1 MPLWLRAHQTGGRAK
16 VRDADGK
23 SIEVLATAAGIS
35 PNAEAAAAEPHKDLS
50 LANLFL
56 EEAWTL
62 LDGMD
67 ERLRDWQLAPKQRE
81 PLDAIQRLLHTLKGN
96 ARLSGL
102 SAIGDLSHALESTLA
117 AIARGDLD
125 VSDDVLELARRSLDT
140 LSSQVDA
147 VEQGAQVPA
156 ANDLLL
162 ALSQTLVTM
171 PTMAAVASPASMY
184 KPVVPVLCAPD
195 GEAGRYPGAPL
206 AQVRVRA
213 DLLNRLINHSNEVS
227 TYHARLAQQN
237 AALNSSLTE
246 LAKAV
251 ARLRQQ
257 WRQLDLESE
266 AQLLDRS
273 AHATTAADP
282 ALRDLDPMAGNRS
295 AAVRQI
301 SLNITETVNG
311 LASMKDLL
319 TKIQRESADLLVQQ
333 GRVAEHLHDGLLR
346 TRMETFVQMAPRLH
360 RLVRQTA
367 QAVKKKAHLVVRGA
381 EIDLDRGILD
391 RIEPPLEHLLR
402 NAVAHGIETP
412 KGRLAAGKPAEGA
425 VELVL
430 SREGNDLIIALSDD
444 GAGMDLEAIRRR
456 ADERGLLQ
464 GGDTTD
470 EDLFQTVMK
479 PGFTTM
485 DKVTQI
491 AGQGIGLDVVATEV
505 KSLNGSLALTSRAGQ
520 GTTFTIRLPLACAMA
535 VPRVT
540 DLPPGSTA

>member
-1 MPLWLRAHQTGGRAK
+1 M
-16 VRDADGK
+16 
-23 SIEVLATAAGIS
+23 
-35 PNAEAAAAEPHKDLS
+35 
-50 LANLFL
+50 
-56 EEAWTL
+56 
-62 LDGMD
+62 
-67 ERLRDWQLAPKQRE
+67 RDWQLAPMQRE
-81 PLDAIQRLLHTLKGN
+81 PLDAIQRLLHTLKGS
-96 ARLSGL
+96 ARLSSL

-117 AIARGDLD
+117 AIARGNLD

-162 ALSQTLVTM
+162 ALSQTLVTV
-171 PTMAAVASPASMY
+171 PTMAAVASPASVY
-184 KPVVPVLCAPD
+184 KPVAPVVCAPD

-213 DLLNRLINHSNEVS
+213 DLLNRLINHLNEVS

-266 AQLLDRS
+266 AQILDRS
-273 AHATTAADP
+273 AHATTKVDP
-282 ALRDLDPMAGNRS
+282 ALRDLDPMAGNRF
-295 AAVRQI
+295 ATVRQI
-301 SLNITETVNG
+301 SLNITETVNS

-367 QAVKKKAHLVVRGA
+367 QAVKKKAHLVVLGA

-430 SREGNDLIIALSDD
+430 SREGSDLIIALSDD

-470 EDLFQTVMK
+470 EDLFQAVMK